1 MRIATVVGARP
12 QSVKAAAVSR
22 RIAERRDL
30 GITEILIHTGQHFD
44 PEMSAVFF
52 SELAIPRPAIDLGV
66 GAGAPSA
73 QTAAIMT
80 ALEPRLAEIVPDIVV
95 VYGDTNSTLAGALA
109 AAKLD
114 VPVAHVEA
122 GCRSHDRAMPEE
134 INRVLT
140 DHAASLLFCAT
151 PGAVRELAREGL
163 TRGVHQVGDVMLD
176 LLRRRAPEAGRADEV
191 LATFQVARKRFV
203 LATVHRAG
211 NTDRPDRLLAILQAL
226 DRLPEPVLFPI
237 HPRTRQAIARLGW
250 APAGRLRIVDP
261 VGYLEMLALVQGAR
275 VVVTDSGGVQKEAFF
290 LETPC
295 VTLRETTEWPETV
308 DAGWNRLVGA
318 DPDAIRD
325 AAAGWQP
332 AAPARTDAFGDG
344 TAADRIGR
352 VLEAWR

>member
-1 MRIATVVGARP
+1 VV
-12 QSVKAAAVSR
+12 SEVLR
-22 RIAERRDL
+22 RVHREVL
-30 GITEILIHTGQHFD
+30 VHTGQHYD
-44 PEMSAVFF
+44 DAMSARFF
-52 SELAIPRPAIDLGV
+52 RDLSLPAPDHHLGV
-66 GAGAPSA
+66 GSARHGEQTGAML
-73 QTAAIMT
+73 AATERVVIET
-80 ALEPRLAEIVPDIVV
+80 KPDLVL